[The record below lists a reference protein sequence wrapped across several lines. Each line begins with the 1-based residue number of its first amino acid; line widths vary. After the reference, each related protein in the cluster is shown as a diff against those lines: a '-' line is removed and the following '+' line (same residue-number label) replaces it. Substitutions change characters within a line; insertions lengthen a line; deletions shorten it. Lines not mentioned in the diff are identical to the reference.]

1 MANEVTNAG
10 LIPDLRLARILN
22 NEIQLLLADRFSLR
36 THPAIFNAG
45 NISGRGSAVISIPQ
59 AGLNGY
65 DMMAAPA
72 GAGAGELQAV
82 DNTALTDASADIT
95 ISRFALRRE
104 ISDLANMTDSVGLT
118 AERLAADMVGGY
130 EMAVTNAIC
139 DTIDGFTATAGTT
152 GVDLSVDDFFSAL
165 FTLEQASVRTPYVSV
180 LHPVQVTDL
189 QNSIR
194 AEGGAL
200 QYIAATQEMLAAK
213 GQGFAGSFL
222 GVDIFKSSK
231 VPTANAGADRAGAM
245 MGYGAVGMAEGSVR
259 PISALSG
266 ALQFPA
272 GTVIAVEYERDSSTA
287 LTAITGNSYF
297 GVAILQD
304 AMGVS
309 IVSDS

>member
-1 MANEVTNAG
+1 MANEVLYSG
-10 LIPDLRLARILN
+10 LGDLRLAKILN

-36 THPAIFNAG
+36 THPSIFNAG
-45 NISGRGSAVISIPQ
+45 NIAGRGSSVISIPQ
-59 AGLNGY
+59 AGLEGY
-65 DMMAAPA
+65 DLMTAV
-72 GAGAGELQAV
+72 GGETASASNV
-82 DNTALTDASADIT
+82 ALTDASADIT
-95 ISRFALRRE
+95 IARFALRRE

-231 VPTANAGADRAGAM
+231 VPTANGGADRAGAM

-272 GTVIAVEYERDSSTA
+272 GTVIAVEYERNSATA
-287 LTAITGNSYF
+287 LTAITGNAYF
-297 GVAILQD
+297 GVALLQD

>member
-1 MANEVTNAG
+1 MANEVVYSG
-10 LIPDLRLARILN
+10 LGDLRLAKILN

-45 NISGRGSAVISIPQ
+45 NIAGRGSSVISIPQ
-59 AGLNGY
+59 AGLEGY
-65 DMMAAPA
+65 DLMTAVGSETTAASN
-72 GAGAGELQAV
+72 V
-82 DNTALTDASADIT
+82 ALTDASADIT
-95 ISRFALRRE
+95 IARYALRRE

-297 GVAILQD
+297 GVALLQD

>member
-1 MANEVTNAG
+1 MANEVVYSG
-10 LIPDLRLARILN
+10 LGDLRLAKILN

-45 NISGRGSAVISIPQ
+45 NIAGRGSSVISIPQ
-59 AGLNGY
+59 AGLEGY
-65 DMMAAPA
+65 DLMTAVGSETTAASN
-72 GAGAGELQAV
+72 V
-82 DNTALTDASADIT
+82 ALTDASADIT
-95 ISRFALRRE
+95 IARYALRRE

-272 GTVIAVEYERDSSTA
+272 GTVIAVEYERSSATA
-287 LTAITGNSYF
+287 LTAITGNAYF
-297 GVAILQD
+297 GVALLQD

-309 IVSDS
+309 IVSDA

>member
-1 MANEVTNAG
+1 MANEVLYSG
-10 LIPDLRLARILN
+10 LGDLRLAKILN

-36 THPAIFNAG
+36 NHPSIANFG
-45 NISGRGSAVISIPQ
+45 NISGRGSSVLSIPQ
-59 AGLNGY
+59 AGLDGY
-65 DMMAAPA
+65 DLMTAVGGETAAA
-72 GAGAGELQAV
+72 ANV
-82 DNTALTDASADIT
+82 ALTDNSADIT
-95 ISRFALRRE
+95 IARFALRRE

-118 AERLAADMVGGY
+118 VERLAADMVGGY
-130 EMAVTNAIC
+130 EMAVTNSIC
-139 DTIDGFTATAGTT
+139 DVIDGFTTTAGTS

-165 FTLEQASVRTPYVSV
+165 FSLEQANVPTPYVAV

-189 QNSIR
+189 QSSIR
-194 AEGGAL
+194 GEGGAL
-200 QYIAATQEMLAAK
+200 QYIAATQDMLAAK

-259 PISALSG
+259 PIAALGG

-272 GTVIAVEYERDSSTA
+272 GTVIAVEYERTSATA
-287 LTAITGNSYF
+287 LTSITGNAYF
-297 GVAILQD
+297 GVAKLQD

-309 IVSDS
+309 IVSDA